1 METVLTPPL
10 PFTYDQSLLN
20 ITTGSLSDSWNKW
33 SKGFKIYFEACELS
47 KKTPAIQINILL
59 HVVGEQCREL
69 YEQLNVKCTTVE
81 QVLAEFK
88 KYFDQKKNLTV
99 ERHRFFT
106 RSQAESETIEQYV
119 FDLKKLSTS
128 CEFGTLCD
136 SLIKDR
142 LICGIASKAIRERL
156 LREADLTLEQAMEIC
171 RAAIVSKVY
180 SEKII
185 ESREKSV
192 HNITTGDDSLQ
203 DNNVW
208 QISQRGGYGRGRG
221 RFAGSRGGRGA
232 GRGAWSRR
240 SAGGWRAQ
248 DSTVSARAAAGAGGS
263 GAGDRGATYNAYNNS
278 RCCNKCGTTHGN
290 YACPAYG
297 KRCLRCS
304 RLNHFSRMCGVYQI
318 EESDQQVI
326 YCLNNEIDEWTIVLN
341 VNSHNLGF
349 KLDTGAEVN
358 VLPLRYLS
366 QVGLSK
372 ENLMVTTS
380 RLHGYSG
387 KNLDVLGKCFLKVV
401 YKDNVYFL
409 EFKVVD
415 VPSAPV
421 LGKNDC
427 KLMNLVKRVF
437 AVSETEQLHSPAF
450 VTEYKDVFQGIGCLP
465 GSYKIRVNRECKPVV
480 HAPRKVPIPLRE
492 KLKAKLEDMERQ
504 GIIEKVEGPTD
515 WVNSM
520 TIVKKPNGDLRI
532 CLDPKELNQA
542 IKREHFRL
550 PTLDE
555 IVSNLSGAQYFSTL
569 DATNGFWQVKIE
581 NSDLCTFNTPFGRY
595 KFLRMP
601 YGISSACE
609 VFHRKIYENF
619 DDIEGVCMYVDDI
632 LVFAKT
638 KSEHDERLRQVLE
651 RCRKINLKLNLTKCK
666 FGLEEI
672 KYLGH
677 KITRKGLYPD
687 DSHISAIINM
697 PRPQNSKDVERLL
710 GLTTYVG
717 NFIPNLSN
725 KTEPLREL
733 LQKDIEWHWNER
745 HENTWNVIKKCLSQ
759 KPVLQYYSM
768 TKPIILSVDAS
779 KSGLGCV
786 LLQDGLPVCYGSK
799 ALTKTEQRY
808 AQIEKEL
815 YACVH
820 ACEKFYGYIYGR
832 TDITIETDHK
842 PLLSII
848 KKPIVDAPPRL
859 QRMLLRL
866 QPYSF
871 KLVYKPG
878 KQLHIADALSRAYE
892 PLAAASSDHHDLQ
905 DELSEA
911 VHTVC
916 AYNELT
922 DTHYLILQKE
932 TDIDSEMQLLRKYI
946 RKGWPEEKKDVED
959 VVKPYWQYRE
969 DLTEGNGLLWKGS
982 NTYPL
987 RQNYFKIESYVAFY
1001 HFAKQS

>member
-20 ITTGSLSDSWNKW
+20 ITTGSLSDSWKKW
-33 SKGFKIYFEACELS
+33 SKGFTIYFDACELS
-47 KKTPAIQINILL
+47 KKTSAIQINILL
-59 HVVGEQCREL
+59 HIVGEQCREL

-81 QVLAEFK
+81 QVLDEFK

-106 RSQAESETIEQYV
+106 RNQAESETIEQYV

-180 SEKII
+180 SEKIV
-185 ESREKSV
+185 EDSREKSV
-192 HNITTGDDSLQ
+192 HNITTGDNNNSLQ

-232 GRGAWSRR
+232 GAWSR
-240 SAGGWRAQ
+240 SGWRAQ

-263 GAGDRGATYNAYNNS
+263 AAGARSAAHNVYNNS
-278 RCCNKCGTTHGN
+278 TRCCNKCGTTHGN

-304 RLNHFSRMCGVYQI
+304 RMNHFSRMCGVYQI

-326 YCLNNEIDEWTIVLN
+326 YCLNNEIDEWSIVLN
-341 VNSHNLGF
+341 INSYNLRF

-415 VPSAPV
+415 VPSSPV
-421 LGKNDC
+421 LGKYDC
-427 KLMNLVKRVF
+427 KVMNLVKRVF
-437 AVSETEQLHSPAF
+437 AVSEMEQLNSPAF

-480 HAPRKVPIPLRE
+480 HVPRKVPIPLRE

-504 GIIEKVEGPTD
+504 DIIAKVEGPTD

-609 VFHRKIYENF
+609 
-619 DDIEGVCMYVDDI
+619 
-632 LVFAKT
+632 
-638 KSEHDERLRQVLE
+638 
-651 RCRKINLKLNLTKCK
+651 
-666 FGLEEI
+666 
-672 KYLGH
+672 
-677 KITRKGLYPD
+677 
-687 DSHISAIINM
+687 
-697 PRPQNSKDVERLL
+697 
-710 GLTTYVG
+710 
-717 NFIPNLSN
+717 
-725 KTEPLREL
+725 
-733 LQKDIEWHWNER
+733 
-745 HENTWNVIKKCLSQ
+745 
-759 KPVLQYYSM
+759 
-768 TKPIILSVDAS
+768 
-779 KSGLGCV
+779 
-786 LLQDGLPVCYGSK
+786 
-799 ALTKTEQRY
+799 
-808 AQIEKEL
+808 
-815 YACVH
+815 
-820 ACEKFYGYIYGR
+820 
-832 TDITIETDHK
+832 
-842 PLLSII
+842 
-848 KKPIVDAPPRL
+848 
-859 QRMLLRL
+859 
-866 QPYSF
+866 
-871 KLVYKPG
+871 LVYKPG

-892 PLAAASSDHHDLQ
+892 PPAASSSDHHDLQ
-905 DELSEA
+905 DELTEA

-932 TDIDSEMQLLRKYI
+932 TDSDSEMQLLRKYI

-959 VVKPYWQYRE
+959 VVKPNCPSLVRSRC
-969 DLTEGNGLLWKGS
+969 DVALGSFLLV
-982 NTYPL
+982 T
-987 RQNYFKIESYVAFY
+987 
-1001 HFAKQS
+1001 FAIANEN

>member
-20 ITTGSLSDSWNKW
+20 ITTGSLSDSWKKW
-33 SKGFKIYFEACELS
+33 SKGFTIYFDACELS
-47 KKTPAIQINILL
+47 KKTSAIQINILL
-59 HVVGEQCREL
+59 HIVGEQCREL

-81 QVLAEFK
+81 QVLDEFK

-106 RSQAESETIEQYV
+106 RNQAESETIEQYV

-180 SEKII
+180 SEKIV
-185 ESREKSV
+185 EDSQEKSV
-192 HNITTGDDSLQ
+192 HNITTGDNNNSLQ

-232 GRGAWSRR
+232 GRGAGAWSR
-240 SAGGWRAQ
+240 SGWRAQ

-263 GAGDRGATYNAYNNS
+263 AAGARSAAHNVYNNGT

-304 RLNHFSRMCGVYQI
+304 RMNHFSRMCGVYQI

-326 YCLNNEIDEWTIVLN
+326 YCLNNEIDEWSIVLN
-341 VNSHNLGF
+341 INSHNLRF

-387 KNLDVLGKCFLKVV
+387 KNLEVLGKCFLKVV

-415 VPSAPV
+415 VPSSPV
-421 LGKNDC
+421 LGKYDC
-427 KLMNLVKRVF
+427 KVMNLVKRVF
-437 AVSETEQLHSPAF
+437 AVSEMEQLNSPAF
-450 VTEYKDVFQGIGCLP
+450 VTEYKDVFQGIDCLP
-465 GSYKIRVNRECKPVV
+465 GSYTIRVNRECKPVV

-504 GIIEKVEGPTD
+504 DIIAKVEGPTD

-569 DATNGFWQVKIE
+569 DATKGMVSLGRVVRSTSPINR
-581 NSDLCTFNTPFGRY
+581 NT
-595 KFLRMP
+595 KFFFPVGSIDRT
-601 YGISSACE
+601 I
-609 VFHRKIYENF
+609 
-619 DDIEGVCMYVDDI
+619 
-632 LVFAKT
+632 KT
-638 KSEHDERLRQVLE
+638 
-651 RCRKINLKLNLTKCK
+651 
-666 FGLEEI
+666 
-672 KYLGH
+672 
-677 KITRKGLYPD
+677 
-687 DSHISAIINM
+687 
-697 PRPQNSKDVERLL
+697 
-710 GLTTYVG
+710 
-717 NFIPNLSN
+717 
-725 KTEPLREL
+725 
-733 LQKDIEWHWNER
+733 
-745 HENTWNVIKKCLSQ
+745 
-759 KPVLQYYSM
+759 
-768 TKPIILSVDAS
+768 
-779 KSGLGCV
+779 
-786 LLQDGLPVCYGSK
+786 
-799 ALTKTEQRY
+799 
-808 AQIEKEL
+808 
-815 YACVH
+815 
-820 ACEKFYGYIYGR
+820 
-832 TDITIETDHK
+832 
-842 PLLSII
+842 
-848 KKPIVDAPPRL
+848 
-859 QRMLLRL
+859 
-866 QPYSF
+866 
-871 KLVYKPG
+871 
-878 KQLHIADALSRAYE
+878 
-892 PLAAASSDHHDLQ
+892 
-905 DELSEA
+905 
-911 VHTVC
+911 
-916 AYNELT
+916 
-922 DTHYLILQKE
+922 
-932 TDIDSEMQLLRKYI
+932 
-946 RKGWPEEKKDVED
+946 
-959 VVKPYWQYRE
+959 
-969 DLTEGNGLLWKGS
+969 
-982 NTYPL
+982 
-987 RQNYFKIESYVAFY
+987 
-1001 HFAKQS
+1001 

>member
-20 ITTGSLSDSWNKW
+20 ITTGSLSDSWKKW
-33 SKGFKIYFEACELS
+33 SKGFTIYFDACELS
-47 KKTPAIQINILL
+47 KKTSAIQINILL
-59 HVVGEQCREL
+59 HIVGEQCREL

-81 QVLAEFK
+81 QVLDEFK
-88 KYFDQKKNLTV
+88 KYFDQRKNLTV

-106 RSQAESETIEQYV
+106 RNQAESETIEQYV

-180 SEKII
+180 SEKIV
-185 ESREKSV
+185 EDSREKSV
-192 HNITTGDDSLQ
+192 HNITTGDNNNSLQ

-232 GRGAWSRR
+232 GRGAGAWSR
-240 SAGGWRAQ
+240 SGWRAQ

-263 GAGDRGATYNAYNNS
+263 AAGARSAAHVYNNGT

-304 RLNHFSRMCGVYQI
+304 RMNHFSRMCGVYQI

-341 VNSHNLGF
+341 INSHNLRF

-387 KNLDVLGKCFLKVV
+387 KNLEVLGKCFLKVV

-415 VPSAPV
+415 VPSSPV
-421 LGKNDC
+421 LGKYDC
-427 KLMNLVKRVF
+427 KVMNLVKRVF
-437 AVSETEQLHSPAF
+437 AVSEMEQLNSPAF

-504 GIIEKVEGPTD
+504 DIIAKVEGPTD

-520 TIVKKPNGDLRI
+520 TIVKK
-532 CLDPKELNQA
+532 
-542 IKREHFRL
+542 
-550 PTLDE
+550 
-555 IVSNLSGAQYFSTL
+555 
-569 DATNGFWQVKIE
+569 
-581 NSDLCTFNTPFGRY
+581 
-595 KFLRMP
+595 
-601 YGISSACE
+601 
-609 VFHRKIYENF
+609 
-619 DDIEGVCMYVDDI
+619 
-632 LVFAKT
+632 T
-638 KSEHDERLRQVLE
+638 KWRS
-651 RCRKINLKLNLTKCK
+651 
-666 FGLEEI
+666 
-672 KYLGH
+672 
-677 KITRKGLYPD
+677 
-687 DSHISAIINM
+687 
-697 PRPQNSKDVERLL
+697 
-710 GLTTYVG
+710 
-717 NFIPNLSN
+717 
-725 KTEPLREL
+725 
-733 LQKDIEWHWNER
+733 
-745 HENTWNVIKKCLSQ
+745 
-759 KPVLQYYSM
+759 
-768 TKPIILSVDAS
+768 
-779 KSGLGCV
+779 
-786 LLQDGLPVCYGSK
+786 
-799 ALTKTEQRY
+799 
-808 AQIEKEL
+808 
-815 YACVH
+815 
-820 ACEKFYGYIYGR
+820 
-832 TDITIETDHK
+832 
-842 PLLSII
+842 
-848 KKPIVDAPPRL
+848 
-859 QRMLLRL
+859 
-866 QPYSF
+866 
-871 KLVYKPG
+871 
-878 KQLHIADALSRAYE
+878 
-892 PLAAASSDHHDLQ
+892 
-905 DELSEA
+905 
-911 VHTVC
+911 
-916 AYNELT
+916 
-922 DTHYLILQKE
+922 
-932 TDIDSEMQLLRKYI
+932 
-946 RKGWPEEKKDVED
+946 
-959 VVKPYWQYRE
+959 
-969 DLTEGNGLLWKGS
+969 
-982 NTYPL
+982 
-987 RQNYFKIESYVAFY
+987 
-1001 HFAKQS
+1001 